1 MAPLSCST
9 PFLTEKKKVLFIMGA
24 TERGK
29 TKLSINLDTQFP
41 SEIINSDK
49 IQIYK
54 GLDIITNKVP
64 ESECRGISHHLI
76 GIIND
81 PDYDFTVDDFCK
93 HVLNALDLIFENGHL
108 PIIVGGSNTYLATL
122 LEDLNMT
129 FHSKYDCCFI
139 WVDYLD
145 KRVDKMVD
153 AGVVDEIQENFV
165 PGANYSRGVRR
176 AIRVP
181 ELGEYFLVEKEIS
194 DKAEKEKMLQH
205 AIARTKE
212 NTCKL
217 VEMQLLKIH
226 RINYELG
233 WGMTKIDSTVVF
245 EAILKGVDYKNL
257 YHEIIFKPSMEI
269 VKRFLQETTRMWGKT
284 PCQYDEQVTIYT

>member
-1 MAPLSCST
+1 
-9 PFLTEKKKVLFIMGA
+9 
-24 TERGK
+24 
-29 TKLSINLDTQFP
+29 
-41 SEIINSDK
+41 
-49 IQIYK
+49 
-54 GLDIITNKVP
+54 
-64 ESECRGISHHLI
+64 
-76 GIIND
+76 
-81 PDYDFTVDDFCK
+81 
-93 HVLNALDLIFENGHL
+93 
-108 PIIVGGSNTYLATL
+108 
-122 LEDLNMT
+122 
-129 FHSKYDCCFI
+129 
-139 WVDYLD
+139 
-145 KRVDKMVD
+145 MVD